1 MSDRVEDS
9 AILRAQG
16 LAVGYDGAPLV
27 SGIDLAVAAHGVVTL
42 VGPNGAGKSTLLK
55 TVAVCLRPLGV
66 PCGCRGVRLSSL
78 THTSER
84 SSSRSC

>member
-27 SGIDLAVAAHGVVTL
+27 SGIDLAVGLRHL
-42 VGPNGAGKSTLLK
+42 GKDAEQTPQEHVLPALQPFSE
-55 TVAVCLRPLGV
+55 RIIP
-66 PCGCRGVRLSSL
+66 
-78 THTSER
+78 HTSP
-84 SSSRSC
+84 SVSFLVFN